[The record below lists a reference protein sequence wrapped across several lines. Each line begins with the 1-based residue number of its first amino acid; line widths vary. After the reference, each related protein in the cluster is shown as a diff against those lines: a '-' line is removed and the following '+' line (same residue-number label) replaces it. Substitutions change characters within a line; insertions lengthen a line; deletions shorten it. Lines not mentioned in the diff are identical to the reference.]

1 MGNNKT
7 FMSGG
12 STNNGVT
19 ESLDQIKAE
28 IGEIKTST
36 IPDQTTEIN
45 AHTTSV
51 GEATVSGIGSGITAL
66 GENLKNA
73 VSGAVA
79 AENAK
84 FDEVIAGITAVNNTV
99 SGVAA
104 VGPKVDELNT
114 AIVGDNGVKH
124 QTTKIYEWFEL
135 DTFGNSSGT
144 IVKKIDRIS
153 SETNGLS
160 GALPA
165 ISGVQSTAS
174 KINNDVVSIGNIL
187 NTVNTKVDGLAKTS
201 EVNNKFNEIINSL
214 NVSSGIVETTQSQ
227 VVDII
232 NTLGGFQ
239 PGDGENS
246 GSTVSG
252 AISGLTDTVTIVSTT
267 TTDIRNEVSEIKEA
281 VMNVSE
287 AVSTNIEGS
296 LTSVSSAV
304 MDLQTG
310 SPLTISGVIDAING
324 ENSVSTK
331 IDAVTAAINAFE
343 ASVGSK
349 NATAENTIVARLER
363 IEQAI
368 SGLLNK

>member
-51 GEATVSGIGSGITAL
+51 GEATVSGIGSGITVL

-84 FDEVIAGITAVNNTV
+84 FDEVLASITTVNNAV
-99 SGVAA
+99 AGVAA

-114 AIVGDNGVKH
+114 AIVGDNGIKH
-124 QTTKIYEWFEL
+124 QTTKVYEWFEL
-135 DTFGNSSGT
+135 DTLGNAVGAT
-144 IVKKIDRIS
+144 AQKITKINN
-153 SETNGLS
+153 ETNGLS
-160 GALPA
+160 
-165 ISGVQSTAS
+165 ISVPEIKLGVT
-174 KINNDVVSIGNIL
+174 SI
-187 NTVNTKVDGLAKTS
+187 NTKVDTVEAILN
-201 EVNNKFNEIINSL
+201 EVNNKVSGVAKEDRVNEKFEEILNSL
-214 NVSSGIVETTQSQ
+214 NTNSGVTETTQSQ
-227 VVDII
+227 VTEII
-232 NTLGGFQ
+232 NVLGGFQ
-239 PGDGENS
+239 PSDGENA
-246 GSTVSG
+246 GTTVSG
-252 AISGLTDTVTIVSTT
+252 AISGLADSVTIVSTT
-267 TTDIRNEVSEIKEA
+267 TKDIQNEVSEIKEA
-281 VMNVSE
+281 MVGVSD
-287 AVSTNIEGS
+287 AVNTSIDGSTS
-296 LTSVSSAV
+296 AVRSAV

-310 SPLTISGVIDAING
+310 SQLTISGVIDAIA
-324 ENSVSTK
+324 EETK
-331 IDAVTAAINAFE
+331 KVDAIQQAINAFE

-349 NATAENTIVARLER
+349 NATAENTVIARLDR
-363 IEQAI
+363 IEKAI
-368 SGLLNK
+368 SGLLNN